1 MDATASSAGLVLTD
15 WFVVNRRAMP
25 WRETAD
31 RADPY
36 RVLVSESMLQQTRVS
51 TVIPYYGR
59 FLARFPD
66 VEALASADEAEVMAQ
81 WKGLGYYSRARSL
94 HRAARA
100 VVRDHGG
107 RLPEDY
113 DALRRLPGVG
123 DYTAGA
129 VRSIAFGLP
138 TPAVDGNVLRVL
150 TRFAGIA
157 EDVALPETKRRVADL
172 SKAMCP
178 PDRAADFCEGLME
191 LGAVVCLPKAPE
203 CGACPWEDACRA
215 RAEGRTAE
223 LPVKRAKP
231 APEVTRRAV
240 LVVRS
245 GGRILVEYR
254 EKGLLGGLWGF
265 PDREPVEVFE
275 ERSGV
280 RPDLETE
287 RVAGVVDHVFTH
299 RRWRMDVHVCRAV
312 AGGTPTGSPIS
323 EAPRSDPPPAPTAG
337 FRWVTESEFAELP
350 VSKAFQKVWEC
361 ARMIVAAEPP
371 QAGPPSS
378 VGRSKAS
385 DRRTFGRPV

>member
-1 MDATASSAGLVLTD
+1 
-15 WFVVNRRAMP
+15 MP

-66 VEALASADEAEVMAQ
+66 VEALAAADEAEVMSL

-150 TRFAGIA
+150 TRFAGLA
-157 EDVALPETKRRVADL
+157 DDVALPETKRRVAEL
-172 SKAMCP
+172 SASLCP

-203 CGACPWEDACRA
+203 CGACPWKDACRA
-215 RAEGRTAE
+215 RAEGRTGE
-223 LPVKRAKP
+223 LPVKRAKA
-231 APEVTRRAV
+231 APEATRRAV
-240 LVVRS
+240 LVVRC
-245 GGRILVEYR
+245 GGRTLVEYR

-265 PDREPVEVFE
+265 PDRDAEEAFE

-280 RPDLETE
+280 RPDYATE

-299 RRWRMDVHVCRAV
+299 RKWRMDVHVCEA
-312 AGGTPTGSPIS
+312 AK
-323 EAPRSDPPPAPTAG
+323 EAPRSEEAPPPAPWTTPLPATG
-337 FRWVTESEFAELP
+337 FRWVTEAEFEELP

-361 ARMIVAAEPP
+361 ARAVID
-371 QAGPPSS
+371 G
-378 VGRSKAS
+378 
-385 DRRTFGRPV
+385 

>member
-1 MDATASSAGLVLTD
+1 MTDDRASAPSGAGLALTD
-15 WFVVNRRAMP
+15 WFVANRRTMP

-66 VEALASADEAEVMAQ
+66 VEALAAADEAEVMSL

-150 TRFAGIA
+150 TRFAGLA
-157 EDVALPETKRRVADL
+157 DDVALPETKRRVAEL
-172 SKAMCP
+172 SASLCP

-203 CGACPWEDACRA
+203 CGACPWKDACRA
-215 RAEGRTAE
+215 RAEGRTGE
-223 LPVKRAKP
+223 LPVKRAKA
-231 APEVTRRAV
+231 APEATRRAV
-240 LVVRS
+240 LVVRC
-245 GGRILVEYR
+245 GGRTLVEYR

-265 PDREPVEVFE
+265 PDRDAEEAFE

-280 RPDLETE
+280 RPDYATE

-299 RRWRMDVHVCRAV
+299 RKWRMDVHVCEA
-312 AGGTPTGSPIS
+312 AK
-323 EAPRSDPPPAPTAG
+323 EAPRSEEAPPPAPWTTPLPATG
-337 FRWVTESEFAELP
+337 FRWVTEAEFEELP

-361 ARMIVAAEPP
+361 ARAVID
-371 QAGPPSS
+371 G
-378 VGRSKAS
+378 
-385 DRRTFGRPV
+385 